1 VADGAAVG
9 TAGGG
14 AMILQRSWVA
24 NMVRSDG
31 TRVSLSTGDWLKIA
45 ISNAI
50 AVGVTIITLWTKQAV
65 IEVEIV
71 HLKQAIAKL
80 EHKLESR

>member
-1 VADGAAVG
+1 
-9 TAGGG
+9 
-14 AMILQRSWVA
+14 
-24 NMVRSDG
+24 MVRSDG

-71 HLKQAIAKL
+71 HLKQAISKL
-80 EHKLESR
+80 EHKLESRQ

>member
-1 VADGAAVG
+1 
-9 TAGGG
+9 
-14 AMILQRSWVA
+14 MPLSRWWVV

-80 EHKLESR
+80 EHKLEAR